1 MANHLSK
8 MLHSEDHAVVISS
21 AKQVFHWLS
30 ITFPEHSICSLLSE
44 KKIIVNFKVTV
55 QLDHSLNVYVIFPL
69 FNRVLCQTVKDFVA
83 KVGEAHEKE
92 GQKDSDI
99 ALKVRRIKVRTCVH
113 MY

>member
-1 MANHLSK
+1 
-8 MLHSEDHAVVISS
+8 MLLKWDKNYYCCKA
-21 AKQVFHWLS
+21 
-30 ITFPEHSICSLLSE
+30 
-44 KKIIVNFKVTV
+44 TV
-55 QLDHSLNVYVIFPL
+55 HQHVDHSLNIHVIFPL

-99 ALKVRRIKVRTCVH
+99 ALKVRGKQVRMCVQ

>member
-1 MANHLSK
+1 M
-8 MLHSEDHAVVISS
+8 
-21 AKQVFHWLS
+21 
-30 ITFPEHSICSLLSE
+30 
-44 KKIIVNFKVTV
+44 
-55 QLDHSLNVYVIFPL
+55 FPL

-99 ALKVRRIKVRTCVH
+99 ALKVRGKQVRMCVQ